1 MVNLLEQINVT
12 PARLVHSKNP
22 AMSKRR
28 SDGIFEVPQ
37 MMSRKTNFLSAA
49 AAAVALIASVAVAHT
64 VHTRAVSTDQTD
76 VTTGKV
82 VGPPP
87 AQMAPAPARGNIACG
102 MALDTDCEKLES
114 LLPM

>member
-1 MVNLLEQINVT
+1 
-12 PARLVHSKNP
+12 
-22 AMSKRR
+22 
-28 SDGIFEVPQ
+28 

-64 VHTRAVSTDQTD
+64 VHTRAVSTDQTH